1 LPDLT
6 LILTL
11 PLALILILIRPPGG
25 RRRLVDA
32 RLMTPHRTIV
42 ASVGHR

>member
-1 LPDLT
+1 LADLT
-6 LILTL
+6 LILPL
-11 PLALILILIRPPGG
+11 PLALILIRPPGG

-42 ASVGHR
+42 AAERRCG